1 MSKTFDTIWDASE
14 TEYYFLFA
22 QRTLALKNEPPTP
35 PPLNVLG
42 LPCEMIRAMMELW
55 EWRRGGQTAEGGAA
69 EGASVTTACLQ
80 GACLRACLTAA
91 GKPPVTTTGA
101 RTATATVLLAR
112 HGGEAFCEPREK
124 IQEKIAPLAEKIT
137 EYIIDHQ
144 DDAAQEDRWRTI
156 MKRDMTKSFHKVEK
170 DMQAQREEIRK
181 EVREEMQEQFDDVR
195 SMLNQLVRWQTS
207 SSSV

>member
-91 GKPPVTTTGA
+91 GKPPVTSTTGA

-112 HGGEAFCEPREK
+112 HGGEACREPKEK

-144 DDAAQEDRWRTI
+144 DNAAKEARWRTI
-156 MKRDMTKSFHKVEK
+156 MKRE
-170 DMQAQREEIRK
+170 MQSQREEMNARFVDVLSKLPVKAGILL
-181 EVREEMQEQFDDVR
+181 QDDDVEIAPA
-195 SMLNQLVRWQTS
+195 QQ
-207 SSSV
+207 

>member
-55 EWRRGGQTAEGGAA
+55 EWRRGGQTAEGGA
-69 EGASVTTACLQ
+69 EGASV
-80 GACLRACLTAA
+80 
-91 GKPPVTTTGA
+91 TTGA

-112 HGGEAFCEPREK
+112 HGGEACREPKEK

-144 DDAAQEDRWRTI
+144 DNAAWEKNRWRTT
-156 MKRDMTKSFHKVEK
+156 MKRE
-170 DMQAQREEIRK
+170 MQSQREEMK
-181 EVREEMQEQFDDVR
+181 AHREEMKRRFDAMCSR
-195 SMLNQLVRWQTS
+195 S
-207 SSSV
+207 